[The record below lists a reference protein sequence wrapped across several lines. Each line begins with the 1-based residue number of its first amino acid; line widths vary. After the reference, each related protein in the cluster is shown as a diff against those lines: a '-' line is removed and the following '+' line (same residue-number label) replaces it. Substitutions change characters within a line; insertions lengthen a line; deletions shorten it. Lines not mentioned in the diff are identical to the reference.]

1 MPAENES
8 PESSNGVEEHFIQ
21 LVAGVRD
28 YAIFMLSPAGIIKSW
43 NAGAERIK
51 GYAAHEIVGKHF
63 SQFYT
68 PDAIAT
74 RWPEQELELAIR
86 DGRFEDEGWR
96 VRKDGTQFWANV
108 VITRVVE
115 PDGRLRGFLKIT
127 RDLTERKQA
136 EEALR
141 RSEQRFRLLVENVK
155 DYAMFLLDSS
165 GHVTSWNNGAQ
176 RIKGYSAGEII
187 GQHFSC
193 FYTSEDVRDGKPQR
207 ALETA
212 LSQGSMESEGWRVRK
227 DRTLFWAS
235 VVLTALYDEQGTLL
249 GFAKVIRDLTEK
261 RKSEALEVADRQK
274 NEFLAMLAH
283 ELRNPLAPISNG
295 LQVLKLR
302 SADLAAVKQ
311 ITDLME
317 RQVVHLVRLVDDLLD
332 VSRVITGKLAFKK
345 QAIELA
351 GVVRHAVEETQS
363 TIDAR
368 GHELMLSLPARPVLV
383 DADRLRLSQVISNL
397 LNNAAKYTATPSQIW
412 LSVQREGDEAIVRV
426 RDPGIG
432 IAPHVLPKVF
442 NLFVQADNSLDRS
455 QGGLGIGLTV
465 VKRIVEMHGGS
476 VSASSAGINQGS
488 EFVVRLPVSKASA
501 PVAKPTESGQKRPP
515 PRRRILVVDD
525 NVDAAVTISAL
536 LKAWGHDVQ
545 TAFGGE
551 AALETVR
558 HFQPEI
564 IFLDIGMPGMSGY
577 DVAKWLR
584 AEPSARGIV
593 IAAVTG
599 YGQEADRQRSFDA
612 GFDYH
617 LTKPPDPSLL
627 ESLLASPRQRVP
639 GGSNDSENN

>member
-1 MPAENES
+1 
-8 PESSNGVEEHFIQ
+8 
-21 LVAGVRD
+21 
-28 YAIFMLSPAGIIKSW
+28 
-43 NAGAERIK
+43 
-51 GYAAHEIVGKHF
+51 
-63 SQFYT
+63 
-68 PDAIAT
+68 
-74 RWPEQELELAIR
+74 
-86 DGRFEDEGWR
+86 
-96 VRKDGTQFWANV
+96 V
-108 VITRVVE
+108 VITPVVDTE
-115 PDGRLRGFLKIT
+115 GSLRGFLKIT

-155 DYAMFLLDSS
+155 DHAMFLLDAT
-165 GHVTSWNNGAQ
+165 GRVTSWNSGAQ
-176 RIKGYSAGEII
+176 RINGYCAGEII
-187 GQHFSC
+187 GQHLSC
-193 FYTSEDVRDGKPQR
+193 FYSSEDARDGKPQR

-212 LSQGSMESEGWRVRK
+212 LSQGSLESEGWRVRK

-235 VVLTALYDEQGTLL
+235 VVITALYDEQGTLL
-249 GFAKVIRDLTEK
+249 GFANVIRDLTEK

-295 LQVLKLR
+295 LQILKVR

-332 VSRVITGKLAFKK
+332 VSRVITGKLTFKK
-345 QAIELA
+345 QPTELA
-351 GVVRHAVEETQS
+351 SVVSRAVEETQS

-368 GHELMLSLPARPVLV
+368 GHELMLSLPARPVIV
-383 DADRLRLSQVISNL
+383 DADALRLSQVISNL
-397 LNNAAKYTATPSQIW
+397 LLNAAKYTAMPSQIW
-412 LSVQREGDEAIVRV
+412 LSVQREGDEAVVRV

-432 IAPHVLPKVF
+432 IAPHVLPSVF
-442 NLFVQADNSLDRS
+442 DLFVQADNSLDRS

-465 VKRIVEMHGGS
+465 VKRIVEMHDGS
-476 VSASSAGINQGS
+476 VAASSAGINQGS

-501 PVAKPTESGQKRPP
+501 PVAKPTESAQQRPP
-515 PRRRILVVDD
+515 ARRRILVVDD
-525 NVDAAVTISAL
+525 NVDAAVTISSL

-558 HFQPEI
+558 RFQPEI
-564 IFLDIGMPGMSGY
+564 ILLDIGMPGMSGY

-617 LTKPPDPSLL
+617 LTKPPDPGLL
-627 ESLLASPRQRVP
+627 ESLLASPRQRVR
-639 GGSNDSENN
+639 GTSHAAKNY